1 MERSRDIYSEVR
13 QSNKSYK
20 IDCEG
25 IQANDTLYITITH
38 SGLPEFKKKYTV
50 PGSQLIGKKSI
61 SFNVVQTGNDH
72 RISWVGSIL
81 PRIDLSK

>member
-25 IQANDTLYITITH
+25 IQANDTLI
-38 SGLPEFKKKYTV
+38 
-50 PGSQLIGKKSI
+50 
-61 SFNVVQTGNDH
+61 
-72 RISWVGSIL
+72 
-81 PRIDLSK
+81 